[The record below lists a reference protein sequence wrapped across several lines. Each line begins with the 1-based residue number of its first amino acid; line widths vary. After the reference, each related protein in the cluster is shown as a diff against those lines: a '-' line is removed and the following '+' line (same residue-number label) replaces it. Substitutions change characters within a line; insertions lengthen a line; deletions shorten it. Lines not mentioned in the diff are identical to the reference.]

1 MHVEY
6 FRATAM
12 PDDRGWARDKANL
25 SNRLHQNFPTLHFH
39 VISVPLFHATSPR
52 WPRTHSLHVTS
63 HLYNITT
70 PTYGLPQIVDPKDLL
85 RNTRRGSPVL
95 VKSHD
100 AKETCDLVDR
110 VYSRWS
116 LTDGKLRQTAGTV
129 YRNAGMWKAQTR
141 TCMHVVLMS
150 KHGQCD

>member
-1 MHVEY
+1 
-6 FRATAM
+6 
-12 PDDRGWARDKANL
+12 
-25 SNRLHQNFPTLHFH
+25 
-39 VISVPLFHATSPR
+39 
-52 WPRTHSLHVTS
+52 
-63 HLYNITT
+63 
-70 PTYGLPQIVDPKDLL
+70 
-85 RNTRRGSPVL
+85 VL